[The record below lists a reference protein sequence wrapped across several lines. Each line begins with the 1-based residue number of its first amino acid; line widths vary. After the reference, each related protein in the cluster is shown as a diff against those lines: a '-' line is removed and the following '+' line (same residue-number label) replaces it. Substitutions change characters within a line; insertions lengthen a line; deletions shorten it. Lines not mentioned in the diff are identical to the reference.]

1 MFLID
6 VDRLT
11 LPRRSE
17 GVIFEHFLKHFFVER
32 RPKDVWKLSPRWRP
46 LYGVLPTSQE
56 RQFNKLYKNLS
67 P

>member
-17 GVIFEHFLKHFFVER
+17 DVIFEHFLKHFFVER
-32 RPKDVWKLSPRWRP
+32 RPKDV
-46 LYGVLPTSQE
+46 
-56 RQFNKLYKNLS
+56 
-67 P
+67 